1 MRLHILSDL
10 HLEFEPFTPPAV
22 EADVV
27 ILAGDVGTGRNG
39 LKWALKTFPDRPVIY
54 VLGNHEFYGQ
64 KLQKLIKE
72 LQELADGT
80 NISLLENE
88 QCSIGEVVFLGA
100 TLWTDFGLNGNPVVS
115 EVVAQTG
122 MNDYRRIR
130 TLPRYS
136 RLRPSDTRR
145 LHIQSRQWLED
156 RVLSLKGR
164 KVVVVTHHA
173 PSRESIPPAFDGDGG
188 NGSAT
193 VRRPGRP
200 AAEGG
205 VAPLGRTLGRNSYW
219 LWSVWIHQT
228 PHDPSWKSLLDL
240 LPEAGRPET
249 HP

>member
-22 EADVV
+22 EVDVV

-80 NISLLENE
+80 NIRLLENE

-145 LHIQSRQWLED
+145 LHMQSRQWLED
-156 RVLSLKGR
+156 QVFSLKGR

-173 PSRESIPPAFDGDGG
+173 PSRESIPPAFDGDPCNPAFASDLSRFIVESEARLWVHGHIHCCCDYAVG
-188 NGSAT
+188 KTRVIANPRGYPT
-193 VRRPGRP
+193 EPRTGFDPGLIV
-200 AAEGG
+200 E
-205 VAPLGRTLGRNSYW
+205 V
-219 LWSVWIHQT
+219 
-228 PHDPSWKSLLDL
+228 
-240 LPEAGRPET
+240 
-249 HP
+249 